1 MKKKVLIVEDDY
13 LISYLMESYI
23 SQCDSCQL
31 IGTADNGD
39 DAIEIAKKE
48 KPDFILMDIRIN
60 GDIDGI
66 ETAIR
71 INQTDNIQIIYTSGN
86 NDPTTLERA
95 TKTNMLDFLVKPVD
109 KQKLLDI
116 LSKIDDS
123 VLN

>member
-1 MKKKVLIVEDDY
+1 MIKKILIVEDDY

-23 SQCDSCQL
+23 LQCDSCKL

-39 DAIEIAKKE
+39 DAIEIVKKE
-48 KPDFILMDIRIN
+48 KPDFILMDVRIN
-60 GDIDGI
+60 GNIDGI

-71 INQTDNIQIIYTSGN
+71 INENNNIPIIYTSGN

-95 TKTNMLDFLVKPVD
+95 NKTNMLSFLSKPVSR
-109 KQKLLDI
+109 KELLDV
-116 LSKIDDS
+116 LTKIDDN